1 MPSLATDLQD
11 VYSEFESAERSG
23 DIPRAQR
30 AATKAKKI
38 EEQLFSEQMGRYT
51 EAREANPL
59 ALAGRGA
66 ADAVIGAGTSIR
78 QGFNWA
84 TGDDEELERLLEE
97 QRYTEFENAA
107 TRSTGAGMAGGMAAE
122 VGMLAAP
129 IGIAGHAMRGMGL
142 GARLL
147 GQSALGALEVPA
159 IMPSSGDIEGYGT
172 EKATQAVLGAGLGA
186 GAELGG
192 AALSGLSSGAKRL
205 RGLLPE
211 DEVTPPPSGAPAAVE
226 AYTEIPAGQRAFIS
240 EGETAGVQ
248 AMQEG
253 RQLAGSNVQ
262 KRIME
267 QEQRTQAGIERTIE
281 EGQGTLPRLA
291 GRNAETTG
299 NEVKETLLLELGER
313 EAAEE
318 AAWTAAKENTDDLVL
333 LPQDARNLFQR
344 LQASLR
350 GMRPNRTMGNVRAL
364 DEYLTEGL
372 SANEGLTAGGLDN
385 LRKDIFNFTGA
396 PGSPEAGIV
405 KQLYGNV
412 SRMIDELVDEG
423 GAVGRGVEQFRAATA
438 ASARKFDLTNQ
449 QVTMPNKKKQLSILS
464 KAINHLEAGT
474 WSNKQFIETLM
485 SGRGSKMLEFLDEAV
500 ATLGPEKG
508 AVIRES
514 LRDGVLDKMLTGH
527 VQKMDGRLG
536 MKNDMSYKA
545 MANQIKKFMNENRE
559 MMRALFDE
567 DEIVAMDKFGDAV
580 RTLEMPKGLGRD
592 PASTGSL
599 FHLVTQ
605 IPGRFRFAFDKA
617 IRKGLRSY
625 DDMTYG
631 KKVFGDTKE
640 PMGISNLLPMRVAAK
655 AVEKTADVVSDPRGR
670 GLLMSPA
677 ATYDE

>member
-449 QVTMPNKKKQLSILS
+449 QVTMPNKKQQLSILS